1 MDSTFRL
8 NEHIKIKVLFHHMI
22 FEKALMIIKVNSSI
36 TVSKIYLRGIK
47 VITLTRVYIK
57 TKQMIPRITA
67 TISSRGDGKPA
78 GREKETLRKEQWR
91 QLF

>member
-1 MDSTFRL
+1 
-8 NEHIKIKVLFHHMI
+8 MI
-22 FEKALMIIKVNSSI
+22 FEKALMIFKVKSSI
-36 TVSKIYLRGIK
+36 TFSKIYLLGIK

-57 TKQMIPRITA
+57 TKQMILRITA
-67 TISSRGDGKPA
+67 RNFSQGDGKSA

>member
-1 MDSTFRL
+1 
-8 NEHIKIKVLFHHMI
+8 MI
-22 FEKALMIIKVNSSI
+22 FEKALMIFKVKSSI
-36 TVSKIYLRGIK
+36 TFSKLYLLGIK

-57 TKQMIPRITA
+57 TKQMILRITA
-67 TISSRGDGKPA
+67 RNFSQGDGKSA